1 MTLTLDLPIEL
12 EDRLRKKAAQDG
24 VRPETCALQLLENEL
39 TDKLS
44 SEMDE
49 NELLREAAR
58 GLSESVWTRYHDLI
72 QRREANERLSERD
85 HREFCELNELV
96 ETAHARRV
104 KYVAELAARRGVE
117 LRELMDQLGFPNYGR
132 A

>member
-12 EDRLRKKAAQDG
+12 EDRLRQKAARDG
-24 VRPETCALQLLENEL
+24 VTPETCALQLLENEL
-39 TDKLS
+39 TDKLP

-58 GLSESVWTRYHDLI
+58 GLSESVWKRYHDLT
-72 QRREANERLSERD
+72 QRRQANGRLTERD
-85 HREFCELNELV
+85 HRELCELNELV
-96 ETAHARRV
+96 ETTHARRV
-104 KYVAELAARRGVE
+104 EYVAELAARRGVE

>member
-12 EDRLRKKAAQDG
+12 EDRLRQKAARDG
-24 VRPETCALQLLENEL
+24 VRPETYALQLLDNEL
-39 TDKLS
+39 TDKPP

-58 GLSESVWTRYHDLI
+58 GLSASVWERYHDLI
-72 QRREANERLSERD
+72 QGREANGRLTEGD

-96 ETAHARRV
+96 ETMHARRV